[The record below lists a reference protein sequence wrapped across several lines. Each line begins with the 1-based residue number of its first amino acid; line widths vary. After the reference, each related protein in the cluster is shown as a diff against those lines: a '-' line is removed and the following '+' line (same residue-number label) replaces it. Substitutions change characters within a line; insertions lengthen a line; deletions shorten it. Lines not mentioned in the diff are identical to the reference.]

1 MIEKRIKNL
10 EKQRLVLFK
19 DLEAIDKKK
28 LTYSTSPNK
37 WSINQ
42 HLYHTWLSEL
52 LTEKYIRTKTN
63 YPESLTTMSS
73 SAHLK
78 KFILKSS
85 LRLGFKFKAPK
96 IITDFPE
103 KIDFNKL
110 NKLWGDSRLSFLNL
124 AIELKEKKIDHKAIN
139 RHPIL
144 GRINM
149 KVTVDFF
156 EFHYNHHLKAI
167 NLLKN

>member
-28 LTYSTSPNK
+28 LNYSTSPNK

-63 YPESLTTMSS
+63 YPESLTTMSN

-96 IITDFPE
+96 IITDFPNE
-103 KIDFNKL
+103 IDLNKL
-110 NKLWGDSRLSFLNL
+110 NKLWASSRTVSYTHLTL
-124 AIELKEKKIDHKAIN
+124 
-139 RHPIL
+139 PTIL
-144 GRINM
+144 L
-149 KVTVDFF
+149 V
-156 EFHYNHHLKAI
+156 
-167 NLLKN
+167 